1 MCRQLAKRLED
12 SDEPQYAGVCYLA
25 TGCMH
30 LYPFKKYFTVEEQE
44 SITSIYL
51 LTLFDN
57 LFGVDP
63 MERYLSKGEVP
74 KLRSIA

>member
-1 MCRQLAKRLED
+1 MYRQLAKRLED

-30 LYPFKKYFTVEEQE
+30 LYPFKKYFTVEE

-57 LFGVDP
+57 MFDVVS
-63 MERYLSKGEVP
+63 MERYLSTGNVS
-74 KLRSIA
+74 KLRCIA

>member
-30 LYPFKKYFTVEEQE
+30 LILKSMLRYVL
-44 SITSIYL
+44 SSLIITY
-51 LTLFDN
+51 
-57 LFGVDP
+57 GPV
-63 MERYLSKGEVP
+63 M
-74 KLRSIA
+74 